1 MKPTL
6 ITKSDVYFEHPEWV
20 SIMEDKA
27 NVKKKKKLQT
37 KVREVILIVVHEG
50 ILTFIQ
56 GTSYGYYY
64 INMCQVYVEVH
75 SSLEFLKEL
84 PEFDSISLSGS
95 YYILNIHK
103 KFLLRAK

>member
-6 ITKSDVYFEHPEWV
+6 ITKSEVYFEYPDCV

-37 KVREVILIVVHEG
+37 KVRQVIFVAEYNGL
-50 ILTFIQ
+50 LNFIE

-75 SSLEFLKEL
+75 SALDFLKEL

-103 KFLLRAK
+103 KFLMRTR

>member
-1 MKPTL
+1 MPKL

-27 NVKKKKKLQT
+27 NLKKKKKLQT
-37 KVREVILIVVHEG
+37 KVREVIFTVEQGDELF
-50 ILTFIQ
+50 FIK
-56 GTSYGYYY
+56 GTSYGYGF
-64 INMCQVYVEVH
+64 NKLCEVSVEVH

>member
-1 MKPTL
+1 MPKL
-6 ITKSDVYFEHPEWV
+6 LTKSEVYFEYPEWV
-20 SIMEDKA
+20 SIMEDKS

-75 SSLEFLKEL
+75 SALGFLKEL
-84 PEFDSISLSGS
+84 PEFDSISLSGH

-103 KFLLRAK
+103 KFLMRAR